1 MNVHFINGTHE
12 IGDENRRAGN
22 GITKKIVVGSGSWI
36 GADSVI
42 MPGVRI
48 GKGVIVG
55 AGSLVVSDLED
66 NAIYIGRPA
75 HLHRKYKRGRKE

>member
-1 MNVHFINGTHE
+1 
-12 IGDENRRAGN
+12 
-22 GITKKIVVGSGSWI
+22 
-36 GADSVI
+36 

-55 AGSLVVSDLED
+55 AGLLVVSDLED

-75 HLHRKYKRGRKE
+75 HLHRKL